1 MGSAL
6 APVLCTLVASST
18 EFLWLHN
25 FCMLLYVMRIIVLFT
40 FPFVRNLWTQLL
52 LNLEFYGA
60 PILLVDVPEEKF
72 LGTICSVV
80 QGMITTLQPAD
91 TTVIRTLRSV
101 GNRGHVLSGFSART
115 RTIIR
120 PTRPM
125 RQIRP

>member
-1 MGSAL
+1 MA
-6 APVLCTLVASST
+6 TQ
-18 EFLWLHN
+18 FLHAAVRYADN
-25 FCMLLYVMRIIVLFT
+25 RAFHFHTGVR
-40 FPFVRNLWTQLL
+40 RNLWTQLL